1 MITVTICG
9 VKSKSPGGKSSA
21 LSNPES
27 ALEFKKKTKKTKDG
41 ERVSGEIL
49 AVHCHRAKGKE
60 KLS

>member
-9 VKSKSPGGKSSA
+9 VKSKSSGGKSSA

-27 ALEFKKKTKKTKDG
+27 ALELKKKEKYG
-41 ERVSGEIL
+41 ERVSDEIL

>member
-1 MITVTICG
+1 MITITICG
-9 VKSKSPGGKSSA
+9 VKSKFSGGKSST

-27 ALEFKKKTKKTKDG
+27 ALELKKKYG
-41 ERVSGEIL
+41 ERVSDEIL